1 MTLTKQLRNIF
12 RPNNKAGE
20 GGILIKE
27 EGGPTDNLN
36 INKQGGVKIK
46 GGSENFSQSKVATRY
61 H

>member
-12 RPNNKAGE
+12 HPNNKAGE

-27 EGGPTDNLN
+27 EGDPTDNLN
-36 INKQGGVKIK
+36 INKQPVQIK
-46 GGSENFSQSKVATRY
+46 GGSENCSQSKVATRY